1 MAGPPHPAQ
10 VELEPADSKGPERRT
25 RGRSRPSWETRG
37 LSQNI
42 PKGRPLCS
50 LIRQTLVQFRAPL
63 GPRNTS
69 SDLTLQG
76 RCARLMNDPAT
87 PGTPNLGHGSASAA
101 CDLPSAVPPSPGR
114 PGASRPLP
122 SLRPSRPPKNTLM
135 ARRDR
140 GQLCSGLGASLRP
153 SRCTPQGD
161 APLCPRQRQGLQ
173 AAAGAA
179 GSERRGWSGGPG
191 LRRLHAGG
199 RRPGRSWRGGPGCRR
214 RIRPPRPELQ
224 LPAAQPPGL
233 PEAGAAQGGS
243 RRDPAKEPGIP
254 SARKKGA
261 GRAGGLSCRFATM
274 NVVFAVKQY
283 VSKMI
288 EDSGPGMKV
297 LLMDKETV
305 SLLLLSVCLCAD
317 PPSLPHN
324 SRSHSSAGFSI

>member
-153 SRCTPQGD
+153 SRCTPRGD

-191 LRRLHAGG
+191 LRRLHASGK
-199 RRPGRSWRGGPGCRR
+199 RPGRSRRGGPG
-214 RIRPPRPELQ
+214 
-224 LPAAQPPGL
+224 
-233 PEAGAAQGGS
+233 GAA
-243 RRDPAKEPGIP
+243 PGVAAG
-254 SARKKGA
+254 SAR
-261 GRAGGLSCRFATM
+261 RAR
-274 NVVFAVKQY
+274 NY
-283 VSKMI
+283 
-288 EDSGPGMKV
+288 
-297 LLMDKETV
+297 
-305 SLLLLSVCLCAD
+305 
-317 PPSLPHN
+317 N
-324 SRSHSSAGFSI
+324 SRQRSRPASRKPAPRRAEVAGTRPRSRGFLQREKRGREGLGG

>member
-135 ARRDR
+135 ARRDH

-179 GSERRGWSGGPG
+179 GSERRGWSGVQACGACT
-191 LRRLHAGG
+191 RAAGDQ
-199 RRPGRSWRGGPGCRR
+199 GGPG
-214 RIRPPRPELQ
+214 
-224 LPAAQPPGL
+224 
-233 PEAGAAQGGS
+233 GAA
-243 RRDPAKEPGIP
+243 PGVAAG
-254 SARKKGA
+254 SAR
-261 GRAGGLSCRFATM
+261 RAR
-274 NVVFAVKQY
+274 NY
-283 VSKMI
+283 
-288 EDSGPGMKV
+288 
-297 LLMDKETV
+297 
-305 SLLLLSVCLCAD
+305 
-317 PPSLPHN
+317 N
-324 SRSHSSAGFSI
+324 SRQRSRPASRKPAPRRAEVAGTRPRSRGFLQQEKRGREGLGD